1 MWTFV
6 LHRAGR
12 YDQADQPQPDRF
24 RLPTLAVR
32 IGMVP
37 MEAGSLVMERRM
49 LVGTSSV
56 PSVSSAGRPLDY
68 SDQ

>member
-1 MWTFV
+1 M
-6 LHRAGR
+6 L
-12 YDQADQPQPDRF
+12 
-24 RLPTLAVR
+24 
-32 IGMVP
+32 P

>member
-49 LVGTSSV
+49 LVGIKQRAERLV
-56 PSVSSAGRPLDY
+56 GAPAA
-68 SDQ
+68 